1 MAKRNPH
8 PPLEQSLHLLWRHSP
23 DSMFIVRVRGGRYWL
38 AAYNPVQRRAF
49 PPGVDLSRPFDEL
62 LPPEMYAA
70 IQARYARC
78 VATRQP
84 MTYEEPGLGDDYWYT
99 MLVPLVEA
107 DGRVE
112 YIAGVARNIKDLK
125 QTESRMVE
133 AMERAELLNEQYEQL
148 NLELERKVRE
158 RTAELA
164 AAKEQAEAA
173 SEAKSRF
180 LANMSHELRTP
191 LNAVIGL
198 SGLVLESGL
207 EDRQRDYLEQIRA
220 SGETLLALINDI
232 LDYSKSEAGRLAL
245 EQTPFALEEVLGRS
259 LALCQPEAWRK
270 GLELILDAAPE
281 LPTWLTGDPLR
292 LQQVLVNLLGNS
304 VKFTNRGR
312 VVLAVKLLESTAAEV
327 VLGFSVADTGI
338 GIPATQQEEL
348 FNAFSQLD
356 ASIARRFGGTG
367 LGLAISAQLVGLMG
381 GRIQVESR
389 LGHGAT
395 FSFVLRLPVKVNP
408 RECPEPAPP
417 LRGGA
422 VPDLSGFRLLLAED
436 DAVNRQV
443 ALAFLAKTGAKVDH
457 AADGYQAVERVRSR
471 PYDLVLM
478 DLRMPGLDGLAAT
491 AAIRRL
497 PEREGLPII
506 ALTAQAMEEDRLKG
520 LAVGMNAHLTK
531 PLRAESLYALLQS
544 WLLPDWRGGPAPDY
558 PPPAAVQG
566 DQLLPALREL
576 ALDVDGALDD
586 LDYNRPL
593 YRKLV
598 LSFAREFA
606 QVGDCLRRLARAG
619 DGETLQIKVHSLK
632 SAAAYIGARDL
643 AAACAALEQALSG
656 PGMAGEE
663 LDRVCR
669 LVEGLLPALGALV
682 GSDSDGEG

>member
-23 DSMFIVRVRGGRYWL
+23 DSMFIVRVQGGRYWL

-49 PPGVDLSRPFDEL
+49 PAGVDLSRPFDEI
-62 LPPEMYAA
+62 LPAEMYPA

-84 MTYEEPGLGDDYWYT
+84 MSYEEPGLGDDYWYT

-112 YIAGVARNIKDLK
+112 YIAGVSRNIKDLK

-133 AMERAELLNEQYEQL
+133 AMERAELLDERYERL

-207 EDRQRDYLEQIRA
+207 DERQRDYLEQIRA

-232 LDYSKSEAGRLAL
+232 LDYSKREAGRLVL
-245 EQTPFALEEVLGRS
+245 EQTPFALAEVLTRS
-259 LALCQPEAWRK
+259 LALCRPEAWRK
-270 GLELILDAAPE
+270 GLELVLDAAPD
-281 LPTWLTGDPLR
+281 LPPWLIGDPLR
-292 LQQVLVNLLGNS
+292 LQQVLVNLVSNS
-304 VKFTNRGR
+304 VKFTSRGR
-312 VVLAVKLLESTAAEV
+312 VVLAVKLLESAGGGA

-338 GIPATQQEEL
+338 GIPASQQEEL
-348 FNAFSQLD
+348 FNAFCQLD

-367 LGLAISAQLVGLMG
+367 LGLAISAQLVELME
-381 GRIQVESR
+381 GRIQVESQP
-389 LGHGAT
+389 GQGAT
-395 FSFVLRLPVKVNP
+395 FSFVLRLPVAATP
-408 RECPEPAPP
+408 REYRDQAPP
-417 LRGGA
+417 RGGA
-422 VPDLSGFRLLLAED
+422 VPDLAGFRLLLAED

-443 ALAFLAKTGAKVDH
+443 ALALLAKTGAVVDL
-457 AADGYQAVERVRSR
+457 AADGDQAVERVRSQ

-506 ALTAQAMEEDRLKG
+506 ALTAHAMEEDRLKSLAAG
-520 LAVGMNAHLTK
+520 LNGHLTK

-544 WLLPDWRGGPAPDY
+544 RLAPGLGGGSPSGDSPLVEV
-558 PPPAAVQG
+558 PQG
-566 DQLLPALREL
+566 DELLSALREL
-576 ALDVDGALDD
+576 ALDVDGALEG
-586 LDYNRPL
+586 LDHNLLL

-598 LSFAREFA
+598 RGFAREFA
-606 QVGDCLRRLARAG
+606 QVGDCLRRLVQAG
-619 DGETLQIKVHSLK
+619 DGEALQIKVHSLK

-643 AAACAALEQALSG
+643 AAACADLERVLSDSGTVETALE
-656 PGMAGEE
+656 
-663 LDRVCR
+663 RVCR
-669 LVEGLLPALGALV
+669 RLERLLSALGTLV
-682 GSDSDGEG
+682 GSDFDGAV